1 MTQLI
6 RITFLIILLF
16 AVTSET
22 LLSAEQDNGN
32 TVDVVGKVLDH
43 YYVDFSPIGKVELPR
58 FFYDEEGFHFFGST
72 TAAINSDVFT
82 DAAYLDQDIPTGAE
96 IVPASYLVV
105 RVDNQPIHF
114 DFSITSHLVFFWLAG
129 FITLAIAVPLTRRYK
144 AGQGRETEPA
154 GAFHNMFEVF
164 VVFVRDEIA
173 KPNIGRRYIQYT
185 PYLLTVFFLIVFMN
199 LFGLMPWGVSATA
212 DITVTAVLALM
223 TFMVTQLSGNKDYW
237 QHIFWFPGVPFYIR
251 LILLPVEFIGLFTK
265 PFSLAIRLFANM
277 ASGKILIFSILGI
290 IFVFNNLFGATIAYL
305 SSPAWVLLTLF
316 VYLIKAFIAFIQAYV
331 FTILS
336 ALFIGM
342 AMVEHEEI
350 HEPEKL

>member
-1 MTQLI
+1 M
-6 RITFLIILLF
+6 ITSQ
-16 AVTSET
+16 A
-22 LLSAEQDNGN
+22 LLSAEQNNDN

-43 YYVDFSPIGKVELPR
+43 YYIDFSPLGRVELPR

-72 TAAINSDVFT
+72 TAAINSDTFT
-82 DAAYLDQDIPTGAE
+82 DEAYLEEDVLADAE
-96 IVPASYLVV
+96 IQPATYHVV
-105 RVDNQPIHF
+105 RADQQPILF
-114 DFSITSHLVFFWLAG
+114 DFSITSHLVFFWFSALL
-129 FITLAIAVPLTRRYK
+129 TMAIFLPLTRRYK
-144 AGQGRETEPA
+144 SGEGRETEPK
-154 GAFHNMFEVF
+154 GAFQNLFETF
-164 VVFVRDEIA
+164 VVFIRDDIA
-173 KPNIGRRYIQYT
+173 KPNIGPDYIRFT
-185 PYLLTVFFLIVFMN
+185 PYLLTVFFLILFMN
-199 LFGLMPWGVSATA
+199 LFGLMPWGVSSTA

-223 TFMVTQLSGNKDYW
+223 TFLITQFSASKEYW
-237 QHIFWFPGVPFYIR
+237 KHIFWFPGVPFYIR
-251 LILLPVEFIGLFTK
+251 IILFPVEFIGIFTK

-290 IFVFNNLFGATIAYL
+290 IFVFNNLFGSTVAFAT
-305 SSPAWVLLTLF
+305 SPIWILMTLF